1 MTKRQNRILN
11 FVHFSPLAYYA
22 FYSMW
27 DTEIKIDKKKNKSE
41 IKQDN
46 ESKIYNENDL
56 KNTINK
62 MQHKM

>member
-11 FVHFSPLAYYA
+11 FVHFSRLAYYA

-27 DTEIKIDKKKNKSE
+27 DMEIKVDKNKSE